1 MPVLGICYGMQYM
14 AEALG
19 GKVSHA
25 EARHEFGPATIT
37 LTNPSKL
44 FAGLHDIANTVSPS
58 TVDVWMSHADRVTT
72 LPSGFVVD
80 AETANAPIAAM
91 SDVARQLY
99 GLQFHPEVT
108 HTPKGRVIL
117 ENFLHQICDCQPSWT
132 VDNILSLLIEDVRQQ
147 VSDSEKVLLAVSGGV
162 DSSVLAMLLH
172 KALGDRLHC
181 VFVDNGLL
189 RLHEAKQVKE
199 NFTTLGIAISYLHES
214 DIFLNRLKGITDP
227 EKKRHIIGNTFI
239 ELFEQ
244 YAAERQNHEDFVW
257 LAQGTIYPDVI
268 ESAQAGAGAN
278 VIKSHHNVGGL
289 PAKMGLKLLEPL
301 RMLFKDEVRKL
312 GAQLGLSKL
321 WLNRH
326 PFPGPGLAVRI
337 LAEVKPEYLAI
348 LRQAD
353 AIYMDELHQSGWY
366 DKLAQAFAVFI
377 PQKTVGVTGDAR
389 RYAWVIALRAVETTD
404 FMTARWAHLP
414 HDLLAKISTRIMN
427 ELPEVSR
434 VCYDISN
441 KPPATIEWE

>member
-1 MPVLGICYGMQYM
+1 MWQGSCMVY
-14 AEALG
+14 
-19 GKVSHA
+19 S
-25 EARHEFGPATIT
+25 FT
-37 LTNPSKL
+37 
-44 FAGLHDIANTVSPS
+44 
-58 TVDVWMSHADRVTT
+58 
-72 LPSGFVVD
+72 
-80 AETANAPIAAM
+80 
-91 SDVARQLY
+91 
-99 GLQFHPEVT
+99 PEVT

-132 VDNILSLLIEDVRQQ
+132 VDNILPLLIEDVRQQ

-162 DSSVLAMLLH
+162 DSSVLAVLLH

-189 RLHEAKQVKE
+189 RLHEAQQVKE

-289 PAKMGLKLLEPL
+289 PATMGLKLLEPL

-337 LAEVKPEYLAI
+337 LAEVN
-348 LRQAD
+348 
-353 AIYMDELHQSGWY
+353 QSIWQY
-366 DKLAQAFAVFI
+366 YAKQMPFI
-377 PQKTVGVTGDAR
+377 WMSYIKAAG
-389 RYAWVIALRAVETTD
+389 
-404 FMTARWAHLP
+404 MT
-414 HDLLAKISTRIMN
+414 N
-427 ELPEVSR
+427 
-434 VCYDISN
+434 
-441 KPPATIEWE
+441 